1 MGFQPRLQNAQFYI
15 RGHIFN
21 QWRIPVIQGPEHP
34 PLTPTTT
41 DPIEPPPLH
50 FSDMDEGEKEEKE
63 KEEEEMDRG
72 KKEISPLVWI
82 SRSTPVS
89 NRQN

>member
-1 MGFQPRLQNAQFYI
+1 
-15 RGHIFN
+15 
-21 QWRIPVIQGPEHP
+21 
-34 PLTPTTT
+34 
-41 DPIEPPPLH
+41 
-50 FSDMDEGEKEEKE
+50 MDEGEKEEKE